1 MDIKKYTEDMIE
13 RYIYQVNR
21 FLPGRNKKDI
31 LKELRTLIWDMIEER
46 TKGRTLEK
54 KDVEIVLMELG
65 TPAELASK
73 YGEKKRY
80 LIGPELYP
88 RYIWILKIVL
98 LIAVIAGPAAVLI
111 SRMTSGLDVGFAG
124 TGQLWFM
131 AVWEMLEAIFGS
143 AVTAF
148 AMVTLIFAIM
158 ERAGVPGNIFSFQE
172 GMDFLPPVPDKNA
185 RISKGEPIASLIFL
199 MILFVIMVFI
209 PQIIGAVVYRDGVL
223 TRVPIFQLSVL
234 KRAMPLFCIWFAC
247 SAVAEIVKLVE
258 GRYTMRLTVVVLI
271 GNGISLLL
279 SIFIFTQFKIWNPQ
293 FIPQLQEAFPE
304 MNPDL
309 GVMIWNLMTNFF
321 LLIVIFAILLECGT
335 VLYKGIKYRDYD
347 R

>member
-65 TPAELASK
+65 TPAELAAK

-172 GMDFLPPVPDKNA
+172 GMDFLPPVPDKKA
-185 RISKGEPIASLIFL
+185 RISKGDPIASLIFL
-199 MILFVIMVFI
+199 MILLVIMVFI
-209 PQIIGAVVYRDGVL
+209 PQFIGAVVYRDGVM
-223 TRVPIFQLSVL
+223 TRIPIFQLSVL
-234 KRAMPLFCIWFAC
+234 KRAMPLFYIWFAC